1 MLNIDLKQYLKQDR
15 YTEIEFWERD
25 NEMTHFFD
33 IYNKLV
39 EYINTEIKSYRF
51 RFYGELDNQLYES
64 ILAEQS
70 LYMVSEKHTESVME
84 TLEENIVTNDYED
97 VMKILARYI
106 DDFKNLYEHQFTG
119 ECRFSNEKNSIND
132 RAALSICMI
141 IFRGMICNL
150 ESRLFPLIQKF
161 KSENKKQLSKIRKE
175 LEDN

>member
-39 EYINTEIKSYRF
+39 EYVNTEIKSYRF
-51 RFYGELDNQLYES
+51 QFYGKLDIQLYEA
-64 ILAEQS
+64 ILAEQT
-70 LYMVSEKHTESVME
+70 LYMVSEKHTVSVIE
-84 TLEENIVTNDYED
+84 TLEENIVTYDYED

-106 DDFKNLYEHQFTG
+106 DDFQNLYEHQFKG

-132 RAALSICMI
+132 RAALSICMMILKSI
-141 IFRGMICNL
+141 IYNL
-150 ESRLFPLIQKF
+150 ESRLYPLLEEF
-161 KSENKKQLSKIRKE
+161 KSENKKQLTKIKKE
-175 LEDN
+175 LDDN